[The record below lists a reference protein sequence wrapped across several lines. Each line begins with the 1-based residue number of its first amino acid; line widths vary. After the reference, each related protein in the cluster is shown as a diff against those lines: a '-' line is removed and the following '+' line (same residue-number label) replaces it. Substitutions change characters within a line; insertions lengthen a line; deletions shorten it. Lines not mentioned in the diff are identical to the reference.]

1 MSTNLGSVDILG
13 AEAIGQPG
21 QRRFRLFAQAGG
33 RSMLLWMEKEQL
45 NTLALAL
52 DRVMA
57 QITDGAI
64 LRTIAQATPPSEVE
78 ELPASFPRRPTVE
91 FQVGQIRIGFDE
103 QNNLLALIASP
114 IEILLEPG
122 QEPRA
127 VIRDDES
134 VTFLFTL
141 QQSQKL
147 TKTITTLVTS
157 GRPVCPLCNTPL
169 DGGPH
174 ACIRQNGHREIVQ
187 EIIDEEDEDT
197 DDLEEDE

>member
-1 MSTNLGSVDILG
+1 MSTHLGSVDMLG

-21 QRRFRLFAQAGG
+21 QRRFRLFALASA
-33 RSMLLWMEKEQL
+33 RAIVLWMEKEQL
-45 NTLALAL
+45 NTLSLAL

-64 LRTIAQATPPSEVE
+64 LRTIAQAAPLPQAEGPP
-78 ELPASFPRRPTVE
+78 ANFPSRPGIE
-91 FQVGQIRIGFDE
+91 FQVGQIRIGYDE

-134 VTFLFTL
+134 VSFLFTL
-141 QQSQKL
+141 QQSQQL
-147 TKTITTLVTS
+147 TQTISSLVTS
-157 GRPVCPLCNTPL
+157 GRPVCPLCNAPL
-169 DGGPH
+169 DDGPH
-174 ACIRQNGHREIVQ
+174 ACIRQNGHREVV
-187 EIIDEEDEDT
+187 
-197 DDLEEDE
+197 

>member
-1 MSTNLGSVDILG
+1 MSTDLGPVEILG

-21 QRRFRLFAQAGG
+21 QRRFRLFALAGA
-33 RSMLLWMEKEQL
+33 RSLLLWMEKEQM

-57 QITDGAI
+57 QISEGNI
-64 LRTIAQATPPSEVE
+64 LRTVAQAAPLPQPES
-78 ELPASFPRRPTVE
+78 LPANFPRRPTAE
-91 FQVGQIRIGFDE
+91 FQVGQIRIGYDE
-103 QNNLLALIASP
+103 RHNLLALIASP

-127 VIRDDES
+127 VIREEES
-134 VTFLFTL
+134 VSFLFTVR
-141 QQSQKL
+141 QSQQL
-147 TKTITTLVTS
+147 TQAITSLVTS

-187 EIIDEEDEDT
+187 ELEEDEDE
-197 DDLEEDE
+197 DMEEEE

>member
-1 MSTNLGSVDILG
+1 MSIDLGPIEILG

-21 QRRFRLFAQAGG
+21 ERRFRLFALAGA
-33 RSMLLWMEKEQL
+33 RSLLLWMEKEQL

-57 QITDGAI
+57 QISGGNI
-64 LRTIAQATPPSEVE
+64 LRTVAQAAPQLQPES
-78 ELPASFPRRPTVE
+78 LPANFPRHPTAE
-91 FQVGQIRIGFDE
+91 FQVGQIRIGYDE
-103 QNNLLALIASP
+103 RHNLLALIASP

-127 VIRDDES
+127 IIREDES
-134 VTFLFTL
+134 VSFLFTL
-141 QQSQKL
+141 PQAQQL
-147 TKTITTLVTS
+147 TRSVTS
-157 GRPVCPLCNTPL
+157 LMTGGRPVCPLCNTPL

-187 EIIDEEDEDT
+187 ELEGDEED
-197 DDLEEDE
+197 LEEEE

>member
-1 MSTNLGSVDILG
+1 MSIDLGPVEILG
-13 AEAIGQPG
+13 AEAIGLPG
-21 QRRFRLFAQAGG
+21 ERRFRLFALAGV
-33 RSMLLWMEKEQL
+33 RSLLLWMEKEQL

-57 QITDGAI
+57 QISGGNI
-64 LRTIAQATPPSEVE
+64 LRTVAQAAPQPQSES
-78 ELPASFPRRPTVE
+78 LPANFPRHPTAE
-91 FQVGQIRIGFDE
+91 FQVGQIRIGYDE
-103 QNNLLALIASP
+103 RHSLLALIASP

-127 VIRDDES
+127 VIREDES
-134 VTFLFTL
+134 ASFLFTL
-141 QQSQKL
+141 PQAQLL
-147 TKTITTLVTS
+147 TRSVTSLMTS

-187 EIIDEEDEDT
+187 ELEGDE
-197 DDLEEDE
+197 DLEEEE